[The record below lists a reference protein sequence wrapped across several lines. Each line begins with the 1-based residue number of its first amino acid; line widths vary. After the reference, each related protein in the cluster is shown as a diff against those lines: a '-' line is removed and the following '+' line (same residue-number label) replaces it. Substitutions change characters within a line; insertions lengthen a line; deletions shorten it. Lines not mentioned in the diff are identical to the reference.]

1 MTDLLTNDNTDLLRF
16 ITCGSVDD
24 GKSTLIGRLLWD
36 CNALYEDQITSLRA
50 DSTKF
55 GTQGNAID
63 YALLVDGLSAERE
76 QGITIDVAYRFFS
89 SEKRK
94 FIVADTPGHEQYTR
108 NMVTAASNADVAII
122 LIDATKGL
130 LTQTKRHAYLC
141 SLMGIRHIALA
152 INKMDLVGF
161 DESVFQDIRNAFLD
175 HTKGFGFISITPI
188 PMSALQG
195 ENITQLSA
203 AMPWYTGSSLLGFIN
218 SVPVKKHQSERFVF
232 PVQWVNR
239 PNDQFRGF
247 SGTVAHGAIEVGN
260 TIRVTRSGQVAKV
273 NAIITPEGRITE
285 LNSSAFAGQAI
296 TLTLD
301 SEIDISRGDI
311 LSLEKSPLEM
321 SDQFEAHII
330 WLDLSP
336 GFIGRSF
343 DVLLA
348 TQKASATITEIKY
361 QIDVNTLAHLANRQ
375 LDLNHICVCNI
386 AISKPI
392 VFDSYSQ
399 SKVLGGF
406 ILIDR
411 MTNATTAA
419 GLINHSLRRANNIHS
434 QALTIQRKDREK
446 MNGHVGK
453 VIWLTGLSGSGKS
466 TLANALE
473 VELHL
478 QGKRTYILDG
488 DNIRQGLNKNLG
500 FTENDRIENIRRVAE
515 VAKLMMDAGLIVI
528 TAFISP
534 FQRDREM
541 AKELIGIE
549 NFIEVYVSTPIERCE
564 ERDVKGLYKK
574 ARSGNLPNFSGITSP
589 YEAPINAD
597 ITLDLGSLSIEQSVD
612 ALSKFMKC
620 ND

>member
-1 MTDLLTNDNTDLLRF
+1 MTDLLTNGDTDLLRF

-24 GKSTLIGRLLWD
+24 GKSTLIGRLLWA
-36 CNALYEDQITSLRA
+36 CNALYEDQITSLKA

-122 LIDATKGL
+122 LIDASKGL

-218 SVPVKKHQSERFVF
+218 SVPVEKHQSERFVF

-273 NAIITPEGRITE
+273 NAIITPEGSFSK
-285 LNSSAFAGQAI
+285 LNSLAFAGQAI

-361 QIDVNTLAHLANRQ
+361 QIDVNTLAHLASRQ

-386 AISKPI
+386 AISKPLT
-392 VFDSYSQ
+392 FDSYAH

-446 MNGHVGK
+446 MNGHIGK

-549 NFIEVYVSTPIERCE
+549 NFIEVYVSTPIEKCE

-574 ARSGNLPNFSGITSP
+574 ARSGNLPNFSGISSP
-589 YEAPINAD
+589 YEVPNCPHIN
-597 ITLDLGSLSIEQSVD
+597 LNLGSISLEQASE
-612 ALSKFMKC
+612 ALVKLIIS
-620 ND
+620 

>member
-1 MTDLLTNDNTDLLRF
+1 MTDQIINEDTDLLRF

-36 CNALYEDQITSLRA
+36 CNALYEDQIAALQS
-50 DSTKF
+50 DSAKF
-55 GTQGNAID
+55 GTQGNNID

-76 QGITIDVAYRFFS
+76 QGITIDVAYRFFAS
-89 SEKRK
+89 GRRK

-108 NMVTAASNADVAII
+108 NMVTAASSADVAII
-122 LIDATKGL
+122 LIDASKGL

-161 DESVFQDIRNAFLD
+161 NEGVFQAICDAFIT
-175 HTKGFGFISITPI
+175 HTQDFGFQSVTPI

-203 AMPWYTGSSLLGFIN
+203 AMPWYAGPSLLGFID
-218 SVPVKKHQSERFVF
+218 SVPVEKNQSDRFAF
-232 PVQWVNR
+232 PVQCVNR
-239 PNDQFRGF
+239 PHDQFRGF
-247 SGTVAHGAIEVGN
+247 SGTIAHGAIEVGN
-260 TIRVTRSGQVAKV
+260 TIRVTRSGQLAKV
-273 NAIITPEGRITE
+273 VTIITPEGTITK
-285 LNSSAFAGQAI
+285 LNSPATAGQAI

-311 LSLEKSPLEM
+311 LSLEKSPLDM
-321 SDQFEAHII
+321 SDQFEAHLV
-330 WLDLSP
+330 WMDSSP
-336 GFIGRSF
+336 GFVGRSF
-343 DVLLA
+343 DMLLA

-361 QIDVNTLAHLANRQ
+361 QVDVNSLAHLASKQ
-375 LDLNHICVCNI
+375 LNLNHICVCNI
-386 AISKPI
+386 SISKPI
-392 VFDSYSQ
+392 VFDSYADSRL
-399 SKVLGGF
+399 LGGF

-411 MTNATTAA
+411 ITNATAAA
-419 GLINHSLRRANNIHS
+419 GLINHSLRRADNIHS
-434 QALTIQRKDREK
+434 QALTIQKADREK
-446 MNGHVGK
+446 MNGHQGK

-473 VELHL
+473 IELHQ

-515 VAKLMMDAGLIVI
+515 VAKLMMDAGIIVI

-541 AKELIGIE
+541 AKELIGAE
-549 NFIEVYVSTPIERCE
+549 NFIEVYVSTPIEVCE
-564 ERDVKGLYKK
+564 QRDVKGLYKK
-574 ARSGNLPNFSGITSP
+574 ARFGSLPNFSGITSP
-589 YEAPINAD
+589 YEAPRNPD
-597 ITLDLGSLSIEQSVD
+597 IILELGSLSIEQSVD
-612 ALSKFMKC
+612 ALAKIMK
-620 ND
+620 